1 MIENSPQSKNNPVTS
16 EQAPLE
22 LAIVGAG
29 FAGLYALYRA
39 RASGRS
45 ALAFERGGDVG
56 GTWYWNRYPG
66 ARCDVQSME
75 YSYSFDEDLQQS
87 WSWSERYAAQPEIL
101 EYANHVSDRFALRD
115 SIQFNTSVIALRYLA
130 EHRVWR
136 VETDSGGIFFARF
149 CIMAT
154 GCLSSTNLPEFDGRD
169 SFTGEAYHT
178 GQWPHEPVD
187 FKGKRVGIIGTG
199 SSSIQSIPII
209 AKQCKHLT
217 VFQRTANYSIP
228 AHNGPINQDYVQSIK
243 ADYEGFRAENRQMFA
258 AFGAHS
264 SRWEASVFDLDEEAR
279 EEKFEARWREGGLGF
294 SSSFSDTGSDLKANQ
309 IAAEFVRNKIRN
321 TVEDPIVAELLCPD
335 QVIGC
340 KRVCVDT
347 DYYATYNLPHVEL
360 VSVKDNP
367 IERITPQGLIT
378 GAREFEFDM
387 LIFATGFDAMTGTLL
402 KIDIE
407 GRDGITLAD
416 KWAEGPKTY
425 LGLCI
430 EGFPNLFTVSGPG
443 SPSVLSNMI
452 ITIEQ
457 HINWIMD
464 CLDAMAQRSAS
475 SIEATLQAEA
485 NWVQSG
491 NEIAAGTLFPTC
503 NSWYLG
509 ANVPGKPRIFMPY
522 VGGFPNYVTVCQ
534 QVADQDY
541 PGFSFG

>member
-1 MIENSPQSKNNPVTS
+1 MNEHSSKTQNNPVTS

-39 RASGRS
+39 QASGRS

-75 YSYSFDEDLQQS
+75 YSYSFDEDLQQT

-101 EYANHVSDRFALRD
+101 DYANHVSDRFALRD
-115 SIQFNTSVIALRYLA
+115 RIQFDTSVIALRYLA

-136 VETDSGGIFFARF
+136 VETNSGGIYFARF

-169 SFTGEAYHT
+169 SFAGEAYHT
-178 GQWPHEPVD
+178 GQWPHDPVD
-187 FKGKRVGIIGTG
+187 FRGKRVGIIGTG

-228 AHNGPINQDYVQSIK
+228 AHNGPIDQDYVASIK

-264 SRWEASVFDLDEEAR
+264 SRWEASVFDLDEQAR

-309 IAAEFVRNKIRN
+309 IAAEFVRNKIRS
-321 TVEDPIVAELLCPD
+321 TVEDPIVAERLCPD

-347 DYYATYNLPHVEL
+347 DYYATFNLPHVKL

-367 IERITPQGLIT
+367 IERITPRGLIT
-378 GAREFEFDM
+378 GAQEFEFDV

-407 GRDGITLAD
+407 GRDGITLAE

-464 CLDAMAQRSAS
+464 CLDAMSQRSAS
-475 SIEATLQAEA
+475 MIEATLEAET

-522 VGGFPNYVTVCQ
+522 VGGFPNYVAVCQ

-541 PGFSFG
+541 PGFSFA